1 MNKLHSIGNLG
12 RDAEVRLVPR
22 ATGSLPV
29 VNFSLAVKIGYG
41 ETETTEWRDCSYW
54 GERAQKV
61 SRFLTKGKQL
71 LVVGEPTLRAYP
83 KKDGTQGCVMSIRVD
98 ELHFVGGKPAEG
110 SASPAETETKTIMSP
125 AVSPV
130 ADEPADVPF
139 G

>member
-1 MNKLHSIGNLG
+1 MNKLHCIGNLG

-29 VNFSLAVKIGYG
+29 VNFSL
-41 ETETTEWRDCSYW
+41 TEWRDCSYW

-71 LVVGEPTLRAYP
+71 LVVGEPTLRTYP

-110 SASPAETETKTIMSP
+110 TAAPAETETKTIMSP
-125 AVSPV
+125 VVSPA